1 MKLLG
6 LLGGMSWESTAVYY
20 RLLNE
25 GARAR
30 LGGLHSAPLLL
41 HSFDFA
47 EIASLQAAGAM
58 DELARLMTAAARGLE
73 RAGAAGLMICAN
85 TMHSLA
91 PEIEA
96 AVDIPLIHLVDT
108 TAQAIA
114 AAGCRRPALLATR
127 YTMEQGFYRHR
138 LAKSGGLA
146 PVIPDARGRLAI
158 NDIIFD
164 ELCRGILR
172 PQSRAICLH
181 EVDRMRPQAID
192 GVILGCT
199 ELTLLLSQGDF
210 DLPVFDTTKLHV
222 AAGLDF
228 ALSG

>member
-1 MKLLG
+1 MKPLG

-47 EIASLQAAGAM
+47 EIARLQAAGATP
-58 DELARLMTAAARGLE
+58 ELAELMTAAARGLE
-73 RAGAAGLMICAN
+73 RAGAAGIMICAN

-91 PEIEA
+91 PQIEA
-96 AVDIPLIHLVDT
+96 AVGIPLIHVVDI
-108 TAQAIA
+108 TASAIE

-138 LAKSGGLA
+138 LARSGLLS

-158 NDIIFD
+158 SDIIFE
-164 ELCRGILR
+164 ELCRGIIR
-172 PQSRAICLH
+172 PRSRATCLQ
-181 EVDRMRPQAID
+181 EVGRMRPQAID
-192 GVILGCT
+192 SVILGCT

-210 DLPVFDTTKLHV
+210 DLPVFDTTQLHV

-228 ALSG
+228 AFSG

>member
-47 EIASLQAAGAM
+47 RIARLQAGGAM
-58 DELARLMTAAARGLE
+58 AELAALMIAAAQGLE

-96 AVDIPLIHLVDT
+96 AVDIPLIHLVDS
-108 TAQAIA
+108 TAHAIE

-138 LAKSGGLA
+138 LAQSGLLSPA
-146 PVIPDARGRLAI
+146 IPDAGGRLAI
-158 NDIIFD
+158 NDIIFE
-164 ELCRGILR
+164 ELCRGVVR
-172 PQSRAICLH
+172 RQSRAACLH
-181 EVDRMRPQAID
+181 EIERMRSQGID
-192 GVILGCT
+192 SVILGCT
-199 ELTLLLSQGDF
+199 ELTLLLSQHDF

-228 ALSG
+228 ALPG

>member
-1 MKLLG
+1 MKPLG

-47 EIASLQAAGAM
+47 EIARLQAAGAM
-58 DELARLMTAAARGLE
+58 AELAALMTAAARGLE
-73 RAGAAGLMICAN
+73 RAGAAGLLICAN

-96 AVDIPLIHLVDT
+96 AVGIPLIHLVDT
-108 TAQAIA
+108 TARAIE
-114 AAGCRRPALLATR
+114 AAGCSRPALLATR
-127 YTMEQGFYRHR
+127 YTMEQEFYRHR
-138 LAKSGGLA
+138 LARSGLLS
-146 PVIPDARGRLAI
+146 PVIPDAHGRLAI
-158 NDIIFD
+158 NDIIFE
-164 ELCRGILR
+164 ELCRGIVR
-172 PQSRAICLH
+172 PQSRLTCLR
-181 EVDRMRPQAID
+181 EVERMRPQAID
-192 GVILGCT
+192 SVILGCT

-210 DLPVFDTTKLHV
+210 SLPVFDTTKLHV
-222 AAGLDF
+222 AAALDF
-228 ALSG
+228 ALPG